1 MFKISFHGLSLQ
13 RLFILNIDLYCVL
26 KIILIKNLEVL
37 YKLIISNT
45 VKKFKILSQTL
56 TGKSVTINFDAV
68 TLIID
73 IQVISQEN

>member
-45 VKKFKILSQTL
+45 VKKFKILSQTT
-56 TGKSVTINFDAV
+56 TGKSATINFDAV
-68 TLIID
+68 TLFVSKKTD
-73 IQVISQEN
+73 IPV